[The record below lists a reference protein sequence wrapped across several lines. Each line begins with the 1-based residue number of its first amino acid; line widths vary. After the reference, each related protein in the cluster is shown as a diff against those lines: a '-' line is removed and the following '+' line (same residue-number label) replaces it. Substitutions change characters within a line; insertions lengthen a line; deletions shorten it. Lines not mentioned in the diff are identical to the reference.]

1 MVNKMNLSKAIRDL
15 ESEILKWEEK
25 LQIDKDDIK
34 KDENLNKDTK
44 DEPSI
49 IKTISKL
56 LNYNLI
62 LFIYYVRN

>member
-1 MVNKMNLSKAIRDL
+1 MNLSKAIRDL